1 MQNKLDMP
9 YAIKTALAGTTTA
22 AIFISMHMKNGHWA
36 AITTILTMQACVG
49 TQDFIT
55 TLIEGKNLIL
65 GAIIGLALGVIGFYL
80 MNAVASDGYLWFI
93 FIVIFFILII
103 GVTIKQKYSALTLTP
118 TCAIM
123 IMYLGLTDS
132 VSYGIYERAI
142 EIFVGVLVA
151 VTFNLMIWPSKNNK
165 KLDALTLDIIKSS
178 QNHLTYSLSIIN
190 SNNTYKKPHKKDIS
204 ANLQE
209 FKDLR
214 QKSINAFY
222 SKEKQTYYE
231 LMESELIRLI
241 DLVYQIDKTIMSL
254 DISYID
260 AANLT
265 IFKHEL
271 ENINLSLSSLEKH
284 KLSHDKNSLITKVEH
299 NFVDY
304 SNPEQ
309 NTAQMILVNNISEIK
324 HEINKIIRILIE
336 KK

>member
-36 AITTILTMQACVG
+36 AVTTILTMQACVG
-49 TQDFIT
+49 TQDFLT

-103 GVTIKQKYSALTLTP
+103 CVTIRQKYSALTLTP

-132 VSYGIYERAI
+132 VSHGIYERAI

-165 KLDALTLDIIKSS
+165 KLDALIR
-178 QNHLTYSLSIIN
+178 SIIELNQNYLSHTISAMDN
-190 SNNTYKKPHKKDIS
+190 SNLSKKPHKKDINT
-204 ANLQE
+204 NLQQ
-209 FKDLR
+209 FKTLR
-214 QKSINAFY
+214 QKSINIFY
-222 SKEKQTYYE
+222 SKEKQAYYE
-231 LMESELIRLI
+231 LLETELVKMIALA
-241 DLVYQIDKTIMSL
+241 YQINKSIMKK
-254 DISYID
+254 IV
-260 AANLT
+260 A
-265 IFKHEL
+265 
-271 ENINLSLSSLEKH
+271 SSK
-284 KLSHDKNSLITKVEH
+284 
-299 NFVDY
+299 
-304 SNPEQ
+304 
-309 NTAQMILVNNISEIK
+309 
-324 HEINKIIRILIE
+324 
-336 KK
+336 